1 MEQIFSMD
9 HLLTWVIF
17 LPLIGAAIA
26 LLIKDDATVKVLAL
40 VTCVADFLLSVP
52 LWLNFNMDTAAF
64 QYEVSYAWIPTFNVN
79 YHLGIDGIS
88 LLLVIM
94 TTFLAPF
101 CVLCSWNAITER
113 SREFMISLLV
123 MQTAMIGVFCAL
135 DLVLFYI
142 FWEAML
148 IPMYLMV
155 GVWGGV
161 NRVYAA
167 KKFFIYTLA
176 GSLLLLV
183 AIVYMFLHGGQTFDI
198 PKLMEVGFDPMAQMW
213 LFAALFIA
221 FAIKVP
227 MFPFHTWLPHAHVQA
242 PTAGSVILA
251 SVMLKM
257 GAYGFL
263 RFSLPMLTEA
273 SISYT
278 PFVLTLSVVAI
289 IYGAYMALAQSD
301 IKKLIAYSSVSHMG
315 FVTVGMFVYNQQGIE
330 GAILQMINHGITTG
344 ALFLCVGI
352 IYDRRHTR
360 EISEFGGLAKTMPM
374 YATMFIIFTLSS
386 IGLPGTNGFIGEFLV
401 LVGAFEFNK
410 LIGVLSALGIVM
422 GAVYMLY
429 LCSRMIWNECSNP
442 KNQALKDLS
451 FREFVV
457 LAPLVVMVFWIG
469 LYPAPFLEVMHVSV
483 LHLLE
488 QVTLAPD
495 ATAIAMK

>member
-1 MEQIFSMD
+1 MD
-9 HLLTWVIF
+9 HLISWVIF

-26 LLIKDDATVKVLAL
+26 LLVRDHQTVKIITL
-40 VTCVADFLLSVP
+40 VITVADFLISLP
-52 LWLNFNMDTAAF
+52 LWLGFDHGTAAF
-64 QYEVSYAWIPTFNVN
+64 QFVEKAAWIPTFHIN
-79 YHLGIDGIS
+79 YHVGIDGIS

-101 CVLCSWNAITER
+101 CVLCSWHAIAER
-113 SREFMISLLV
+113 SREFMINLLV

-135 DLVLFYI
+135 DMALFYI

-148 IPMYLMV
+148 IPMYLII

-161 NRVYAA
+161 NRIYAA
-167 KKFFIYTLA
+167 VKFFLYTLA

-183 AIVYMFLHGGQTFDI
+183 ALIYMFFNGGHTFDI
-198 PKLMEVGFDPMAQMW
+198 PTLMTVGFDPRAQMW
-213 LFAALFIA
+213 LFAAMLIA

-257 GAYGFL
+257 GTYGFL
-263 RFSLPMLTEA
+263 RFCLPMLTDA

-278 PFVLTLSVVAI
+278 PLILTLSVIAV

-315 FVTVGMFVYNQQGIE
+315 FVMIGMFVYNQQGIE
-330 GAILQMINHGITTG
+330 GAILQMINHGVTTG
-344 ALFLCVGI
+344 ALFLCVGV

-360 EISEFGGLAKTMPM
+360 EISEYGGLAKTMPVFC
-374 YATMFIIFTLSS
+374 TMFMIFTFSS
-386 IGLPGTNGFIGEFLV
+386 IGLPGTNGFVGEFLV
-401 LVGAFEFNK
+401 LLGAYKFHP
-410 LIGVLSALGIVM
+410 LTSVLAATGIVL
-422 GAVYMLY
+422 GAVYMLH
-429 LCSRMIWNECSNP
+429 LVARMVWSECSNP
-442 KNQALKDLS
+442 ENQKLTDLNL
-451 FREFVV
+451 REWFV

-469 LYPAPFLEVMHVSV
+469 LYPAPFLDVMHESV
-483 LHLLE
+483 LHLLD
-488 QVTLAPD
+488 Q
-495 ATAIAMK
+495 TAGVAGAQQIAMN

>member
-1 MEQIFSMD
+1 MD
-9 HLLTWVIF
+9 HLLSWVIF
-17 LPLIGAAIA
+17 VPLIGAAVA
-26 LLIKDDATVKVLAL
+26 LFIRDHQTVKVVAL
-40 VTCVADFLLSVP
+40 VTTVADFLISLP
-52 LWLNFNMDTAAF
+52 LWINFDTGTSAF
-64 QYEVSYAWIPTFNVN
+64 QFVEKYAWIPTFHIN
-79 YHLGIDGIS
+79 YHLGVDGIS

-101 CVLCSWNAITER
+101 CVLCSWHAVAHR
-113 SREFMISLLV
+113 AREFMINLLV

-135 DLVLFYI
+135 DMALFYL

-148 IPMYLMV
+148 IPMYLV
-155 GVWGGV
+155 IGVWGGV

-167 KKFFIYTLA
+167 VKFFIYTLA
-176 GSLLLLV
+176 GSVLLLV
-183 AIVYMFLHGGQTFDI
+183 AMIYMFFHGGHTFDI
-198 PKLMEVGFDPMAQMW
+198 PTLMTVDFDPRAQTW
-213 LFAALFIA
+213 LFVAMFVA

-273 SISYT
+273 SLDFT

-315 FVTVGMFVYNQQGIE
+315 FVVIGMFVYNQQGIE
-330 GAILQMINHGITTG
+330 GALLQMVNHGITTG
-344 ALFLCVGI
+344 ALFLSVGI

-360 EISEFGGLAKTMPM
+360 DIGEFGGLARTMPM
-374 YATMFIIFTLSS
+374 YATCFMIFTLSS
-386 IGLPGTNGFIGEFLV
+386 IGLPGTNGFVGEFLV
-401 LVGAFEFNK
+401 LVGAFSFHK
-410 LIGVLSALGIVM
+410 LTAVLAALGIIL

-429 LCSRMIWNECSNP
+429 LAARMIWSDCANP
-442 KNQALKDLS
+442 ENKKLKDLDL
-451 FREFVV
+451 REMAV
-457 LAPLVVMVFWIG
+457 LAPLVVLVFWIG
-469 LYPAPFLEVMHVSV
+469 VYPAPFLDVMHASV
-483 LHLLE
+483 AHLLD
-488 QVTLAPD
+488 QTAGVAG
-495 ATAIAMK
+495 ASAIAMK